1 MNGLQFGVFL
11 SPRAD
16 GIGRLLDNAHAAQ
29 EAGFDFISVQDHP
42 YVPDFLDTFALIGAL
57 IGQTDRIGFMTNVT
71 NLPLRPPQ
79 MLAKASASLDLL
91 SGGRFELGLGA
102 GRAWPQIAGLGGPL
116 RNPAEAL
123 GATAEAID
131 VLRALW
137 LPGRPADLPGRYYPV
152 RAEGGPAPAHRIGIW
167 LGAIGPRMLDLAGRK
182 ADGWIAPL
190 ATGYETK
197 PAAQDRIDAAARAA
211 GRDPAGIRRAMVTRD
226 RGCAFPGCDRPP
238 AWCDGHHI
246 QHWADGGPTAL
257 ANLVLLCGHHHRTIH
272 HHGWQARI
280 DQGLPEF
287 IPPPWIDPGQTPRR
301 NRLHDLPAM
310 PDPPD
315 TARRHRPKLVTIN

>member
-11 SPRAD
+11 SPRAA
-16 GIGRLLDNAHAAQ
+16 GIGRLLDNAHAAE

-57 IGQTDRIGFMTNVT
+57 IGQTDRIRFMTNVA

-116 RNPAEAL
+116 RSPAEAL

-131 VLRALW
+131 LLRALW
-137 LPGRPADLPGRYYPV
+137 LPGRPANLPGRYYPV
-152 RAEGGPAPAHRIGIW
+152 RAEAGPGPAHRIGIW
-167 LGAIGPRMLDLAGRK
+167 LGAVGPRMLDLAGRK

-190 ATGYETK
+190 ATGY
-197 PAAQDRIDAAARAA
+197 
-211 GRDPAGIRRAMVTRD
+211 
-226 RGCAFPGCDRPP
+226 
-238 AWCDGHHI
+238 
-246 QHWADGGPTAL
+246 
-257 ANLVLLCGHHHRTIH
+257 
-272 HHGWQARI
+272 
-280 DQGLPEF
+280 
-287 IPPPWIDPGQTPRR
+287 
-301 NRLHDLPAM
+301 
-310 PDPPD
+310 
-315 TARRHRPKLVTIN
+315 